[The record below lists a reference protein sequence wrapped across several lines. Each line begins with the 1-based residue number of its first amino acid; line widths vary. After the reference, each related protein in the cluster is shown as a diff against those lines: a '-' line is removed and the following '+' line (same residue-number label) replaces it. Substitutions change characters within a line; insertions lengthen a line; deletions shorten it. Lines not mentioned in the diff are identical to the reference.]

1 MATTTMD
8 KANSLWRAFR
18 HLRIDGW
25 AIGAVAVAALVATP
39 LIAVVV
45 IAVAPSG
52 DIWSH
57 LSSTVLPLYIEKTLF
72 LLFGVGAGTF
82 VIGTGTAWLVTMCRF
97 PGRWFFNWALLLPL
111 AVPAYV
117 LAFVVTD
124 QLEYAGTLQVWLR
137 EIFGW
142 KSRQDYWFPEIRS
155 LGGAIAVMTL
165 VLYPYVYLLSR
176 AAFLEQSV
184 CVLEVSRTLGK
195 GPWRGFF
202 SVALPLARPA
212 IVVGVTL
219 ALMEALN
226 DLGTVEFF
234 AVPTFT
240 AGIYDVWLNMNSV
253 AGAAQMA
260 SVMMVLVLALIGA
273 ERLARRGQRYHHT
286 SSKYSTLPSHRLE
299 NWEAAF
305 AFVACLLPVLLGF
318 ALPAGVLTAYAL
330 EFYAETLSANF
341 FTYAANSLSL
351 SAMAAGLA
359 VLIGLFL
366 AYGSRLSGG
375 PVVKAATRFASIG
388 YAVPGAILAIGVMIP
403 LARLDNALDGLSQQV
418 LGIPTGLL
426 LSGTIVA
433 VVYGYVAR
441 FLALSYGTLEASLDK
456 ITPSMDGAART
467 LGCTPGQA
475 LRRVH
480 LPLVRGSLLTAAL
493 LVFVDCMKELPLT
506 IILRPFNYETLATFV
521 FQYASDELL
530 EESALGALTIV
541 AAGILPVIL
550 LSLTI
555 VRSRPGHP
563 AGGVAAD
570 TGPEVAVP

>member
-1 MATTTMD
+1 MLVQDGLGALTKDGVSQFGGKAEIKHHLQLAGYDIGRASTAIDIGDLEGRGGEKVISLIPLLCGQFCQCGGREMDGVLGQVGIGHMALH
-8 KANSLWRAFR
+8 AAYRHSRSQRATAAVLDHIAHAGR
-18 HLRIDGW
+18 GRGLSHHTPIDF
-25 AIGAVAVAALVATP
+25 LVARFQP
-39 LIAVVV
+39 FDHFHRAV
-45 IAVAPSG
+45 
-52 DIWSH
+52 
-57 LSSTVLPLYIEKTLF
+57 F
-72 LLFGVGAGTF
+72 
-82 VIGTGTAWLVTMCRF
+82 
-97 PGRWFFNWALLLPL
+97 
-111 AVPAYV
+111 
-117 LAFVVTD
+117 
-124 QLEYAGTLQVWLR
+124 
-137 EIFGW
+137 
-142 KSRQDYWFPEIRS
+142 
-155 LGGAIAVMTL
+155 GGAFL
-165 VLYPYVYLLSR
+165 V
-176 AAFLEQSV
+176 AGNQEGDA
-184 CVLEVSRTLGK
+184 
-195 GPWRGFF
+195 
-202 SVALPLARPA
+202 A

-226 DLGTVEFF
+226 DFGTVEFF

-260 SVMMVLVLALIGA
+260 SVMMVLVLALIGT
-273 ERLARRGQRYHHT
+273 ERFARRGQRYHHT

-299 NWEAAF
+299 SWTAAF

-330 EFYAETLSANF
+330 EFYSDTLSAKF

-351 SAMAAGLA
+351 SAIAAGLA

-366 AYGSRLSGG
+366 AYGSRLGGG

-480 LPLVRGSLLTAAL
+480 FPLVRGSLLTAAL

-563 AGGVAAD
+563 AGGMAAD